1 MSAIAI
7 TAKRQIESQDG
18 RSSIIYMLL
27 CKVFSTV
34 LASHRTRLGGRHH
47 LIIAALDALLLVL
60 FIPYSHTSSLSTN
73 TNSWKNQAIAYA
85 RLLTTICNP
94 SPSAVTSKKK
104 KGTQQQLNDITKK
117 ERRTV
122 GDSLRVLVQEYCVYQ
137 LTGRLMPDVR
147 EALMPGIY
155 AVFDVMPDNAKRV
168 ISAALEPES
177 RSIYQALWREWK
189 MFGDTWDGT

>member
-7 TAKRQIESQDG
+7 TADRHIKSQEKRA
-18 RSSIIYMLL
+18 SIIYALL
-27 CKVFSTV
+27 CNVFSTV
-34 LASHRTRLGGRHH
+34 LGAHRTRLGGRYH
-47 LIIAALDALLLVL
+47 LITAALNALLRVL
-60 FIPYSHTSSLSTN
+60 FVPYNGTSNPSTN
-73 TNSWKNQAIAYA
+73 TASWKKEATTYA

-94 SPSAVTSKKK
+94 SPSAVAGKR
-104 KGTQQQLNDITKK
+104 KGTQQQLNDATKK

-122 GDSLRVLVQEYCVYQ
+122 GDLLRVVIQKYCVCQ
-137 LTGRLMPDVR
+137 LTGRLTPDVR

-155 AVFDVMPDNAKRV
+155 AIFDVMPDSVKRV

-189 MFGDTWDGT
+189 MFGDKWDGT